1 MMNYSIMS
9 AGLATPYF
17 YFSYTL
23 DLSHSRQRLE
33 ALQTGQDWAQRSLV
47 ERAEPRFVTK
57 LGSTCYL

>member
-1 MMNYSIMS
+1 MNYSIMS

-47 ERAEPRFVTK
+47 ERK
-57 LGSTCYL
+57 QL